1 ASPNMLR
8 IVLLVILL
16 PGYLESARILALF
29 PIPSPSHYFFALPY
43 LKKLASQGHEIT
55 SVNPFPLKEPVQ
67 NIQDVPIL
75 EVFDNFNEILKTATT
90 PMSTWR
96 GSDFI
101 NEYSLN
107 LTNTVLNNEK
117 VRREILGPKRPHFD
131 LVIMDLWRIDAL
143 CGLAAQFEAPIIG
156 MAPYGTDWKID
167 ELVGNVSPM
176 SYLQSPSPQFHALD
190 TYGGRLSH
198 FVERAIAWI
207 NYKWR
212 HAKKQR
218 ELYRKYFPGIAKEKD
233 LSETSQNFALVL
245 VNQHFTLAPPRPY
258 VPNMI
263 EVGGLHV
270 DQNPK
275 ALPTEL
281 EDFIQG
287 AGESGVIYFSLG
299 TNVKSKSLSEDRRR
313 VLLETFAGLPQRVLW
328 KFEDEQL
335 PGKPSNVY
343 VSKWFPQQ
351 DVLAHPKV
359 KLFITHGGLL
369 STVESTYHGKPM
381 LGLPCFFDQFRNME
395 HVQRMGMGLVLNLKK
410 MTRDEFN
417 STIIRLLTDKS
428 FEETARITAARHRD
442 QPMKPMETAI
452 WWTHY
457 ILRHK
462 GAAHMRVAGRNLG
475 FIRYHSLDVLGT
487 FLIALLVILGVIGF
501 CVTKTCKSFLF
512 VGKKNKLKKKVQ

>member
-1 ASPNMLR
+1 MWR
-8 IVLLVILL
+8 IFLLVFLL
-16 PGYLESARILALF
+16 PGYLEGARILALF

-43 LKKLASQGHEIT
+43 LKRLAAEGHEIT
-55 SVNPFPLKEPVQ
+55 TVNPFPLKEPVK

-75 EVFDNFNEILKTATT
+75 EVFDNFNEILKSATS
-90 PMSTWR
+90 PRSTWR

-101 NEYSLN
+101 NEYTLN
-107 LTNTVLNNEK
+107 LTNIVLNNEG
-117 VRREILGPKRPHFD
+117 VRREILGPKSPHFD

-143 CGLAAQFEAPIIG
+143 CGLAAHFGAPIIG

-176 SYLQSPSPQFHALD
+176 SYLQSPSSRLHNLD

-198 FVERAIAWI
+198 FIERSISWI

-212 HAKKQR
+212 HAEKQR
-218 ELYRKYFPGIAKEKD
+218 ELYRKYFPGIAKEKP
-233 LSETSQNFALVL
+233 LSETSKNFALIL
-245 VNQHFTLAPPRPY
+245 VNQHFTLASPRPY

-270 DQNPK
+270 DQNPRM
-275 ALPTEL
+275 LPTEL

-287 AGESGVIYFSLG
+287 AGDAGVIYFSLG

-313 VLLETFAGLPQRVLW
+313 VLLETFSGLPQRILW
-328 KFEDEQL
+328 KFEDDQL
-335 PGKPSNVY
+335 QGKPSNVY
-343 VSKWFPQQ
+343 ISKWFPQQ
-351 DVLAHPKV
+351 DLLAHPKV

-395 HVQRMGMGLVLNLKK
+395 HVQRMGLGLVLNLKE
-410 MTRDEFN
+410 MTRDDFN
-417 STIIRLLTDKS
+417 STIIRLLTDRS
-428 FEETARITAARHRD
+428 FGETARITAARHRD
-442 QPMKPMETAI
+442 QPMKPMEKAI

-462 GAAHMRVAGRNLG
+462 GAAHMRVDGRDLD
-475 FIRYHSLDVLGT
+475 FIRYHSLDVLAT
-487 FLIALLVILGVIGF
+487 FLIALLAILGVVGY
-501 CVTKTCKSFLF
+501 CVVKACKSFSF
-512 VGKKNKLKKKVQ
+512 VKRHNKLKKKVQ